1 MFVGDAILDETSPV
15 VVHFSIS
22 ENTECI
28 TPPGGDYK
36 RVHYWQAPDFVD
48 SSFFV
53 DFLTEIVDAISDRD
67 SQKFLELLDPTPTL
81 WNELQRWNRKRKRW
95 FNDDKT
101 CLSKVREECSNF
113 HSTGEFISLFPPEGS
128 VGITSADVLVNNE
141 LDPSGE
147 LRRKIS
153 QYIAADIALCEE
165 FEFESAEE
173 TEERQDVCVDD
184 TYPLDDEED
193 INEVEEATP
202 EKPCYYPSQIEMAT
216 ILKKRIDTI
225 MWHYHNIAKLSDAF
239 DDVEFA
245 VYTARYRMLSDQTEK
260 RICHPDAGVLSKQE
274 LKSRKE
280 WNGKKRMS
288 MHVRSAEPDMHFE
301 QLREDVQEK
310 PRTLF
315 IIIADECHWGITKDK
330 DQKSSAH
337 NRFINEWCKEDS
349 PRNVVVVQISAT
361 PFNLLTQNSRLPEVR
376 CLILYERTS
385 TLRGNHYEAG
395 DLLVLERESEIEKHD
410 FAKPTSKEVELHVV
424 HWSEVELKNF
434 ERGMRMKLK
443 STLTV
448 DRSPHPRY
456 LHVSTEGK
464 LGVVYNKSDAT
475 DFLVQGSHGIVTIKA
490 ILNEGNVRT
499 LTGDSHGM
507 LGTIV
512 HPQESAKFEVKL
524 DFGVGV
530 VAFSCSDRRDLYLA
544 VDDKDNVLLQ
554 TARIERKCGVSI
566 MKAKHDLGRVSF
578 EFYIDHCGP
587 AEVDLVE
594 QQYLSLNYYLSTMN
608 CGKRSDQKIRQDK
621 FFQGIVDTAKRQNK
635 RCTPHSSSLKIDA
648 LLCAEYCYYILLVG
662 TYNSDDKIRQALI
675 NGTGESPTDQ
685 FSEKVRSFRE
695 ELKNNAKYIHHEAFE
710 LVVRES
716 CGEVKDT
723 FTESVKK
730 FSRSQKQNRSTGKV
744 DSNQNL
750 ETEFVAC
757 LMHLSREDLKT
768 IMEDPLMNGILK
780 EIKTSLKQN
789 NCHKMIEIW
798 RGVVR
803 QYETGFLVESL
814 IQSGKGESGKMKIVR
829 AKSMETANQFYHT
842 LKLAR
847 KLSSLENSF
856 EIIRDYGGIQI
867 EKQMMKSSSP
877 FFLKL
882 QPRECQF
889 KFDCRCS
896 ELELRPGR
904 KKCTNCQHVHK
915 SITQY
920 EDLENL
926 ACVLILVDKGR
937 MGDTF
942 PQSFDCLD
950 LRLNYDSSREFK
962 EGSPLFLSTV
972 IQELGRMCRYAKASI
987 RESRDQYTPYV
998 LVGRELYKRLGESL
1012 KRSPAMSTISCTRA
1026 DRYMSTSKSKRET
1039 SSSLRW
1045 LDYEAHKDS
1054 YDYGNK
1060 QTHCNR
1066 ILLQAEPQIGKTGTY
1081 LCLIKKLRQDI
1092 RGKEKMPL
1100 IQTTAFDEGSFYL
1113 HEQCDSLDETIESSV
1128 ESDENWQF
1136 PYWKT
1141 IENSP
1146 SLYEKAVGQGK
1157 YSIGGLFYTHDIE
1170 DSPFFLMKRE
1180 AKKPIKSILNY
1191 QRLLSRNCADGV
1203 RAWHWYH
1210 FENCVECGRLLQG
1223 ERPVLE
1229 TLEVTIDGAPVE
1241 VTCSIP
1247 TSSLAYNYLRGH
1259 LRSFRSVEGS
1269 WTEFNCPGVTSLS
1282 YWIFHP
1288 SHRDDPRK
1296 CLLNYHHV
1304 MQEENQVARYLQ
1316 VAVVRSE
1323 MFQAYKSTWG
1333 KVIAIFQLPD
1343 ELPNCELGPSEG
1355 GVGYARLFIQKIAF
1369 ALKLEYVFVIDDNVA
1384 LMSEA
1389 VFRSDEGT
1397 TTGQS
1402 VVRDENGVMKM
1413 ERCSFL
1419 KPLTYL
1425 QKIASGKG
1433 NPPDE
1438 RIQYEPHPLK
1448 DHPEGQ
1454 QFPLYTYTGPAKL
1467 FGDSPFKSYGILG
1480 LLRSVPISV
1489 RPFAKTQVYAAVL
1502 LNVKSTVKKKVFYRP
1517 WPCWEDLRFND
1528 DCDKA
1533 DLWVVKC
1540 NRFHFHKVQ
1549 YNDWIKDLVRPTIF
1563 VWKKDS
1569 FLEERPLASELPK
1582 VIEEAIILGHLRSF
1596 VNTEGHENYF
1606 KGQIGYDPPEDC
1618 DDQFSPSKI
1627 VEELDLRTLDLQNY
1641 ESKESGSKKKISVL
1655 ILSYCASVANR
1666 SLRNA
1671 MLLESA
1677 YCATQEKIIFITSA
1691 KDAMERWPGLTLATI
1706 ASHNGICL
1714 TSQMSNRCGRF
1725 SILSAADPRRHHLRW
1740 IVIEASFAK
1749 EDGMILEEFNA
1760 AVEINV
1766 SGNATKADESILVDH
1781 QQHPRTS
1788 TREFEQGPLSTKG
1801 QETLGPCRQ
1810 ECSSVKKSPQEFTGL
1825 TSSLLPSNKYRQESP
1840 NSKQRTVEESP
1851 SKRLKIDDFFGQKN
1865 NQTRDEQSVKKTFE
1879 KVGTGGESCNGRQGE
1894 RKRSIFNDRGESNSN
1909 WNEHGNAI
1917 SETEQS
1923 KGKKKRK
1930 KELQTGSDQKSRNP
1944 IRTGG
1949 ESMLRR
1955 EDDKHMVFTSSLHNI
1970 RDVYV
1975 VNENGGETSSGK
1987 KVKKKKSRSESSEE
2001 RNRKGSK
2008 SDESTSENGHS
2019 KVSKKKKKEFQ
2030 SESSQKNTSPSHSS
2044 QGQEI
2049 MSKNKEITQR
2059 ESTSSVHEET
2069 VEDVETI
2076 SNASSQTT
2084 TCSIQGED
2092 TEWPNVPDTY
2102 SADDVAS
2109 NSYSNTSHQRRTS
2122 TSRNQ
2127 DAEKMSLY
2135 MAGTNDV
2142 TAVIVKLW
2150 NQRKQMK
2157 KREDLSKEHV
2167 EKSLD
2172 CFVKEEL
2179 ETKDQ
2184 HGYNALLKAC
2194 SLPSMSPHVMQHLI
2208 VVRKVD
2214 LNCKLPDDFEK
2225 DHRSAKGLI
2234 PGMSALSVAIRRQ
2247 NISCISTFKRRKKEI
2262 SVQDADQEG
2271 NTALHH
2277 CVASASKGAFQKLFP
2292 LYKELNWKK
2301 MFNRELENPLEIAQ
2315 NLTMDSAA
2323 KKKQALDFILE
2334 EMERSSPS
2342 DAFRY
2347 MAIDCSKISLKLY
2360 IMFILFLYLTALFAP
2375 FLKSL

>member
-1 MFVGDAILDETSPV
+1 MFVGDPILDEKSPV

-260 RICHPDAGVLSKQE
+260 RICHPDAGVLSKQD

-280 WNGKKRMS
+280 CNGKKRMF
-288 MHVRSAEPDMHFE
+288 MYVRSAETDMHFE
-301 QLREDVQEK
+301 QLRKDVQEK

-315 IIIADECHWGITKDK
+315 IIIADECHWGITRDK
-330 DQKSSAH
+330 VQKPSAH
-337 NRFINEWCKEDS
+337 NLFINEWCKDNS

-361 PFNLLTQNSRLPEVR
+361 PFNILTQNSRLPEVR
-376 CLILYERTS
+376 CLIAYERIS
-385 TLRGNHYEAG
+385 TIRNNLYEAG
-395 DLLVLERESEIEKHD
+395 ELLVLEREPEIGVHD
-410 FAKPTSKEVELHVV
+410 FVKPTFKEVELHVV

-434 ERGMRMKLK
+434 EKGMRLKLK

-448 DRSPHPRY
+448 ELSPQPRY

-464 LGVVYNKSDAT
+464 LGVVYNKRDAT
-475 DFLVQGSHGIVTIKA
+475 DFLVKGSHGIVTIKA
-490 ILNEGNVRT
+490 ILNRDTVRT
-499 LTGDSHGM
+499 LKGDSTGM
-507 LGTIV
+507 LETIV

-530 VAFSCSDRRDLYLA
+530 AAFSCSERRDLYLA

-554 TARIERKCGVSI
+554 AARIERKCGVSI
-566 MKAKHDLGRVSF
+566 MKAKHNLGCVSF
-578 EFYIDHCGP
+578 EFYIDQCGP
-587 AEVDLVE
+587 AEVDSVE

-608 CGKRSDQKIRQDK
+608 CCKRSDQKIREDK
-621 FFQGIVDTAKRQNK
+621 FFQEMVNTAKRQNK
-635 RCTPHSSSLKIDA
+635 RCTPDSSSLKIDA

-675 NGTGESPTDQ
+675 SGTGESPTDQ

-710 LVVRES
+710 LVVREI
-716 CGEVKDT
+716 CNKEKETFKTNVKIL
-723 FTESVKK
+723 
-730 FSRSQKQNRSTGKV
+730 SRSQKQNRSPSKL
-744 DSNQNL
+744 DSNEKL

-757 LMHLSREDLKT
+757 LMHLSREGLQT
-768 IMEDPLMNGILK
+768 IMEDPRTKGIVK
-780 EIKTSLKQN
+780 EIKASLQQN

-798 RGVVR
+798 RGVIR
-803 QYETGFLVESL
+803 KYETGFLVQSL
-814 IQSGKGESGKMKIVR
+814 IESGEGESGKMKIVR
-829 AKSMETANQFYHT
+829 AKSMETADQFYHT
-842 LKLAR
+842 LRLAR
-847 KLSSLENSF
+847 KLSSLDKSF

-867 EKQMMKSSSP
+867 KKQLMKSSSP

-896 ELELRPGR
+896 KLELRLGHKR
-904 KKCTNCQHVHK
+904 CINCQHVHK
-915 SITQY
+915 SIIQY

-926 ACVLILVDKGR
+926 ACVLILVEKGR

-942 PQSFDCLD
+942 PHSFDCLD
-950 LRLNYDSSREFK
+950 LRLSYDSNREFN
-962 EGSPLFLSTV
+962 EGSPVFLSTV

-987 RESRDQYTPYV
+987 RESRNQYTPYV
-998 LVGRELYKRLGESL
+998 LVGRELFKRLGKSL
-1012 KRSPAMSTISCTRA
+1012 KLSPAMSAISCTRA
-1026 DRYMSTSKSKRET
+1026 DRYMSTSKSKWERK

-1060 QTHCNR
+1060 KTHCNR

-1081 LCLIKKLRQDI
+1081 LCLIKQLREEI
-1092 RGKEKMPL
+1092 LGIE
-1100 IQTTAFDEGSFYL
+1100 DEGSFYL
-1113 HEQCDSLDETIESSV
+1113 HAQYDSLDETMESSV
-1128 ESDENWQF
+1128 NSDEDWHF

-1146 SLYEKAVGQGK
+1146 SLYEKAVGKGK
-1157 YSIGGLFYTHDIE
+1157 YSIGGLFYTHDFE
-1170 DSPFFLMKRE
+1170 DNPFFLMKRE
-1180 AKKPIKSILNY
+1180 VNQDQKSIKSILNY
-1191 QRLLSRNCADGV
+1191 QKLLSRNCADGV

-1210 FENCVECGRLLQG
+1210 FENCVECGRLRQG
-1223 ERPVLE
+1223 EWPVLE
-1229 TLEVTIDGAPVE
+1229 TLEVSIDGTPVT

-1247 TSSLAYNYLRGH
+1247 TSNLAYSYMREH
-1259 LRSFRSVEGS
+1259 LRSFRSVEWS
-1269 WTEFNCPGVTSLS
+1269 RTEFNCPGVTSLS

-1288 SHRDDPRK
+1288 SHRQDPRK

-1304 MQEENQVARYLQ
+1304 MQEENQVASYLQ

-1343 ELPNCELGPSEG
+1343 ELPNCKLGPSEG

-1369 ALKLEYVFVIDDNVA
+1369 ALKLEYIFVIDDNVA

-1402 VVRDENGVMKM
+1402 VVRDENGVMKT

-1419 KPLTYL
+1419 KPLTHL

-1448 DHPEGQ
+1448 DQPEGQ

-1467 FGDSPFKSYGILG
+1467 FGDRPFKSYGILG
-1480 LLRSVPISV
+1480 FLRSVPKSV

-1502 LNVKSTVKKKVFYRP
+1502 LNVKSTVEKEVFYRP

-1582 VIEEAIILGHLRSF
+1582 VIEEEIILGHLRSF

-1606 KGQIGYDPPEDC
+1606 KGQIGYDRPEDC

-1627 VEELDLRTLDLQNY
+1627 VGELDLRTLDLQNY

-1655 ILSYCASVANR
+1655 ILSYCASVAHR

-1677 YCATQEKIIFITSA
+1677 YCTTQEKIIFITSA
-1691 KDAMERWPGLTLATI
+1691 KDAIERWPGLTLATI

-1740 IVIEASFAK
+1740 IVIEASFSK

-1781 QQHPRTS
+1781 QQHPSTS
-1788 TREFEQGPLSTKG
+1788 TREFEQGSLSTKG
-1801 QETLGPCRQ
+1801 QETVDVG
-1810 ECSSVKKSPQEFTGL
+1810 
-1825 TSSLLPSNKYRQESP
+1825 TSSQPLLRREPGIKESY
-1840 NSKQRTVEESP
+1840 
-1851 SKRLKIDDFFGQKN
+1851 
-1865 NQTRDEQSVKKTFE
+1865 
-1879 KVGTGGESCNGRQGE
+1879 NGRQGE
-1894 RKRSIFNDRGESNSN
+1894 RKSSIFSDRGESNSN

-1917 SETEQS
+1917 LETEQS
-1923 KGKKKRK
+1923 KGEKKRK

-1944 IRTGG
+1944 IRTGD

-1955 EDDKHMVFTSSLHNI
+1955 EDDKHMVFTSSLHDI

-2008 SDESTSENGHS
+2008 NDESTSENGHS

-2030 SESSQKNTSPSHSS
+2030 SESSQKSTSPSHSS

-2059 ESTSSVHEET
+2059 ASTSSVHEET
-2069 VEDVETI
+2069 VEDVETM
-2076 SNASSQTT
+2076 SNASSQTS

-2092 TEWPNVPDTY
+2092 TEWPNVPDTF
-2102 SADDVAS
+2102 SVDDVAS
-2109 NSYSNTSHQRRTS
+2109 NSDSYTSHQRRTS

-2142 TAVIVKLW
+2142 TARIVDLW

-2157 KREDLSKEHV
+2157 KREDGADLKTEYV

-2172 CFVKEEL
+2172 CFVKGKL

-2208 VVRKVD
+2208 VVEKVD
-2214 LNCKLPDDFEK
+2214 LNCRLPDDFDE
-2225 DHRSAKGLI
+2225 HHPSAKGLI

-2247 NISCISTFKRRKKEI
+2247 NISCISTFKRREPEI
-2262 SVQDADQEG
+2262 KVRDADQEG

-2292 LYKELNWKK
+2292 LYKQLDWRK
-2301 MFNRELENPLEIAQ
+2301 MFNEELESPLDIAQ
-2315 NLTMDSAA
+2315 SLVMNSGA
-2323 KKKQALDFILE
+2323 KKKQALDFILQ

-2342 DAFRY
+2342 DVFR
-2347 MAIDCSKISLKLY
+2347 
-2360 IMFILFLYLTALFAP
+2360 
-2375 FLKSL
+2375 

>member
-1 MFVGDAILDETSPV
+1 MDGSL
-15 VVHFSIS
+15 
-22 ENTECI
+22 
-28 TPPGGDYK
+28 
-36 RVHYWQAPDFVD
+36 FVD
-48 SSFFV
+48 L
-53 DFLTEIVDAISDRD
+53 LTEIVDAISDRD
-67 SQKFLELLDPTPTL
+67 SQRFLELIEPSQTS
-81 WNELQRWNRKRKRW
+81 WAELRRWNRRRKKW
-95 FNDDKT
+95 FSVSDDDVS
-101 CLSKVREECSNF
+101 LRVREACSTF
-113 HSTGEFISLFPPEGS
+113 STPGDFISLFPPEGDF
-128 VGITSADVLVNNE
+128 GILSADVLINNDS
-141 LDPSGE
+141 DPSGE
-147 LRRKIS
+147 IRKCINQNIAS
-153 QYIAADIALCEE
+153 DIAADIALCGE
-165 FEFESAEE
+165 EFESAEE
-173 TEERQDVCVDD
+173 TEESQDVCVDD
-184 TYPLDDEED
+184 TYPSDEEEEID
-193 INEVEEATP
+193 EVQEANP

-260 RICHPDAGVLSKQE
+260 RICHPDAGVLSKQD

-280 WNGKKRMS
+280 CNGKKRMF
-288 MHVRSAEPDMHFE
+288 MYVRSAETDMHFE
-301 QLREDVQEK
+301 QLRKDVQEK

-330 DQKSSAH
+330 DQKPSAH
-337 NRFINEWCKEDS
+337 NLFINEWCKENS
-349 PRNVVVVQISAT
+349 PRNAVVVQISAT

-376 CLILYERTS
+376 CLILYESIS
-385 TLRGNHYEAG
+385 TARNNHYEAG
-395 DLLVLERESEIEKHD
+395 DLLVLESEPEIEKHD

-448 DRSPHPRY
+448 ERSPHPRY

-475 DFLVQGSHGIVTIKA
+475 DFLVQGSQGIVTIKA
-490 ILNEGNVRT
+490 ILNEGKVRT

-507 LGTIV
+507 LQTIV
-512 HPQESAKFEVKL
+512 NPQESAMFEVKL

-530 VAFSCSDRRDLYLA
+530 AAFSCSDRRDLYLA

-587 AEVDLVE
+587 AEVDSVE

-635 RCTPHSSSLKIDA
+635 RCTPDSSSLKIDA

-675 NGTGESPTDQ
+675 NGTGESPADQ

-710 LVVRES
+710 LVVREI
-716 CGEVKDT
+716 CGEVNET

-730 FSRSQKQNRSTGKV
+730 FSRSQKQNRSTGTV

-757 LMHLSREDLKT
+757 LMHLSREDLKR
-768 IMEDPLMNGILK
+768 IMENPLMNGILN

-789 NCHKMIEIW
+789 NYHKMIEIW
-798 RGVVR
+798 KGVVR

-829 AKSMETANQFYHT
+829 AKSMETADQFYHT

-847 KLSSLENSF
+847 KLSSLEKSF

-972 IQELGRMCRYAKASI
+972 IQELGRMCRYAKAST

-998 LVGRELYKRLGESL
+998 LVGRELFKRLGESL

-1045 LDYEAHKDS
+1045 LEYEAHKDS

-1081 LCLIKKLRQDI
+1081 LCLIKQLRQDI
-1092 RGKEKMPL
+1092 LGKEKMPL
-1100 IQTTAFDEGSFYL
+1100 TQTTAFDEGSFYL
-1113 HEQCDSLDETIESSV
+1113 HEQCDSLDETIERSV
-1128 ESDENWQF
+1128 ESDDDWQF

-1180 AKKPIKSILNY
+1180 KKKPIKSILNY

-1229 TLEVTIDGAPVE
+1229 TFEVTIDGAPVK

-1247 TSSLAYNYLRGH
+1247 TSGLAYNYLRGH

-1269 WTEFNCPGVTSLS
+1269 WTEFNCRGVTSLS

-1296 CLLNYHHV
+1296 CLLNYRHV
-1304 MQEENQVARYLQ
+1304 MQEENQVASYLQ
-1316 VAVVRSE
+1316 VAVVGSE
-1323 MFQAYKSTWG
+1323 KFQAYNSTWG
-1333 KVIAIFQLPD
+1333 KVMAIFQLPD
-1343 ELPNCELGPSEG
+1343 ELPNCELGPNEG
-1355 GVGYARLFIQKIAF
+1355 GVGYSRLFIQKIAF
-1369 ALKLEYVFVIDDNVA
+1369 ALGLEYVFVIDDNVA

-1402 VVRDENGVMKM
+1402 VVRDENGVMKT

-1419 KPLTYL
+1419 KPLTHL

-1448 DHPEGQ
+1448 DQPEGQ

-1467 FGDSPFKSYGILG
+1467 FGDRPFKSYGILG
-1480 LLRSVPISV
+1480 FLRSVPKSV

-1502 LNVKSTVKKKVFYRP
+1502 LNVKSTVEKEVFYRP

-1540 NRFHFHKVQ
+1540 NRFLFHKVQ
-1549 YNDWIKDLVRPTIF
+1549 YNDWIKDLARPTIY

-1569 FLEERPLASELPK
+1569 FLEKRPLASELPK
-1582 VIEEAIILGHLRSF
+1582 IVEEEIILDHLRSF
-1596 VNTEGHENYF
+1596 VNTKGHEN
-1606 KGQIGYDPPEDC
+1606 
-1618 DDQFSPSKI
+1618 
-1627 VEELDLRTLDLQNY
+1627 
-1641 ESKESGSKKKISVL
+1641 
-1655 ILSYCASVANR
+1655 
-1666 SLRNA
+1666 
-1671 MLLESA
+1671 
-1677 YCATQEKIIFITSA
+1677 
-1691 KDAMERWPGLTLATI
+1691 
-1706 ASHNGICL
+1706 
-1714 TSQMSNRCGRF
+1714 
-1725 SILSAADPRRHHLRW
+1725 
-1740 IVIEASFAK
+1740 
-1749 EDGMILEEFNA
+1749 
-1760 AVEINV
+1760 
-1766 SGNATKADESILVDH
+1766 
-1781 QQHPRTS
+1781 
-1788 TREFEQGPLSTKG
+1788 
-1801 QETLGPCRQ
+1801 
-1810 ECSSVKKSPQEFTGL
+1810 
-1825 TSSLLPSNKYRQESP
+1825 
-1840 NSKQRTVEESP
+1840 
-1851 SKRLKIDDFFGQKN
+1851 
-1865 NQTRDEQSVKKTFE
+1865 
-1879 KVGTGGESCNGRQGE
+1879 
-1894 RKRSIFNDRGESNSN
+1894 
-1909 WNEHGNAI
+1909 
-1917 SETEQS
+1917 
-1923 KGKKKRK
+1923 
-1930 KELQTGSDQKSRNP
+1930 
-1944 IRTGG
+1944 
-1949 ESMLRR
+1949 
-1955 EDDKHMVFTSSLHNI
+1955 
-1970 RDVYV
+1970 
-1975 VNENGGETSSGK
+1975 
-1987 KVKKKKSRSESSEE
+1987 
-2001 RNRKGSK
+2001 
-2008 SDESTSENGHS
+2008 
-2019 KVSKKKKKEFQ
+2019 
-2030 SESSQKNTSPSHSS
+2030 
-2044 QGQEI
+2044 
-2049 MSKNKEITQR
+2049 
-2059 ESTSSVHEET
+2059 
-2069 VEDVETI
+2069 
-2076 SNASSQTT
+2076 
-2084 TCSIQGED
+2084 
-2092 TEWPNVPDTY
+2092 
-2102 SADDVAS
+2102 
-2109 NSYSNTSHQRRTS
+2109 
-2122 TSRNQ
+2122 
-2127 DAEKMSLY
+2127 
-2135 MAGTNDV
+2135 
-2142 TAVIVKLW
+2142 
-2150 NQRKQMK
+2150 
-2157 KREDLSKEHV
+2157 
-2167 EKSLD
+2167 
-2172 CFVKEEL
+2172 
-2179 ETKDQ
+2179 
-2184 HGYNALLKAC
+2184 
-2194 SLPSMSPHVMQHLI
+2194 
-2208 VVRKVD
+2208 
-2214 LNCKLPDDFEK
+2214 
-2225 DHRSAKGLI
+2225 
-2234 PGMSALSVAIRRQ
+2234 
-2247 NISCISTFKRRKKEI
+2247 
-2262 SVQDADQEG
+2262 
-2271 NTALHH
+2271 
-2277 CVASASKGAFQKLFP
+2277 
-2292 LYKELNWKK
+2292 
-2301 MFNRELENPLEIAQ
+2301 
-2315 NLTMDSAA
+2315 
-2323 KKKQALDFILE
+2323 
-2334 EMERSSPS
+2334 
-2342 DAFRY
+2342 
-2347 MAIDCSKISLKLY
+2347 
-2360 IMFILFLYLTALFAP
+2360 
-2375 FLKSL
+2375 

>member
-1 MFVGDAILDETSPV
+1 MR
-15 VVHFSIS
+15 
-22 ENTECI
+22 
-28 TPPGGDYK
+28 
-36 RVHYWQAPDFVD
+36 RV
-48 SSFFV
+48 
-53 DFLTEIVDAISDRD
+53 
-67 SQKFLELLDPTPTL
+67 
-81 WNELQRWNRKRKRW
+81 
-95 FNDDKT
+95 
-101 CLSKVREECSNF
+101 
-113 HSTGEFISLFPPEGS
+113 
-128 VGITSADVLVNNE
+128 
-141 LDPSGE
+141 
-147 LRRKIS
+147 
-153 QYIAADIALCEE
+153 
-165 FEFESAEE
+165 EFESAEE

-280 WNGKKRMS
+280 WNGKKRMF
-288 MHVRSAEPDMHFE
+288 MYVRSAENDIHFE

-330 DQKSSAH
+330 DQKPSAH
-337 NRFINEWCKEDS
+337 NLFINEWCKEDS

-376 CLILYERTS
+376 CLILYESIS
-385 TLRGNHYEAG
+385 TVRNNHYEAG
-395 DLLVLERESEIEKHD
+395 DLLVLESDPEIEKHD

-448 DRSPHPRY
+448 ERSPHPRY

-475 DFLVQGSHGIVTIKA
+475 DFLVQGSQGIVTIKA
-490 ILNEGNVRT
+490 ILNEGKIRT
-499 LTGDSHGM
+499 LTGDSHGK
-507 LGTIV
+507 LETIV
-512 HPQESAKFEVKL
+512 NPQESAMFEVKL

-554 TARIERKCGVSI
+554 AARIERTCGVSI
-566 MKAKHDLGRVSF
+566 MKAKHNLGRVSF
-578 EFYIDHCGP
+578 EFYIDQCGP
-587 AEVDLVE
+587 AEVDSVE
-594 QQYLSLNYYLSTMN
+594 QQYMSLNYYLSTMN
-608 CGKRSDQKIRQDK
+608 CCKRGDQKIRQDK
-621 FFQGIVDTAKRQNK
+621 FFQEMVNTAKRQNK
-635 RCTPHSSSLKIDA
+635 RCTPDSSSLKIDA

-675 NGTGESPTDQ
+675 SGTGESPTDQ

-710 LVVRES
+710 LVVREI
-716 CGEVKDT
+716 CNKEKETFETNVKII
-723 FTESVKK
+723 
-730 FSRSQKQNRSTGKV
+730 SRSQKQKRSPSKL
-744 DSNQNL
+744 DSNEKL

-757 LMHLSREDLKT
+757 LMHLSREGLQT
-768 IMEDPLMNGILK
+768 IMEDPRTKGIVK
-780 EIKTSLKQN
+780 EIKASLQQN

-798 RGVVR
+798 RGVIR
-803 QYETGFLVESL
+803 KYETGFLVQSL
-814 IQSGKGESGKMKIVR
+814 IESGEGESGKMKIVR
-829 AKSMETANQFYHT
+829 AKSMETADQFYHT
-842 LKLAR
+842 LRLAR
-847 KLSSLENSF
+847 KLSSLDKSF

-867 EKQMMKSSSP
+867 KNQLMKSSSP

-896 ELELRPGR
+896 KLELRLGHKR
-904 KKCTNCQHVHK
+904 CINCQHVHK
-915 SITQY
+915 SIIQY

-926 ACVLILVDKGR
+926 ACVLILVEKGR

-942 PQSFDCLD
+942 PHSFDCLD
-950 LRLNYDSSREFK
+950 LRLSYDSNREFN
-962 EGSPLFLSTV
+962 EGSPVFLSTV

-987 RESRDQYTPYV
+987 RESRNQYTPYV
-998 LVGRELYKRLGESL
+998 LVGRELFKRLGKSL
-1012 KRSPAMSTISCTRA
+1012 KLSPAMSAISCTRA
-1026 DRYMSTSKSKRET
+1026 DRYMSTSKSKWERK

-1054 YDYGNK
+1054 YDYGNNK
-1060 QTHCNR
+1060 TYCNR

-1081 LCLIKKLRQDI
+1081 LCLIKQLREEI
-1092 RGKEKMPL
+1092 LGIE
-1100 IQTTAFDEGSFYL
+1100 DEGSFYL
-1113 HEQCDSLDETIESSV
+1113 HAQYDSLDETMESSV
-1128 ESDENWQF
+1128 NSDEDWHF

-1146 SLYEKAVGQGK
+1146 SLYEKAVGKGK
-1157 YSIGGLFYTHDIE
+1157 YSIGGLFYTHDVE
-1170 DSPFFLMKRE
+1170 DNPFFLMKRE
-1180 AKKPIKSILNY
+1180 NQNSIKSILNY
-1191 QRLLSRNCADGV
+1191 QKLLSGNCADGV

-1223 ERPVLE
+1223 ERPVPE
-1229 TLEVTIDGAPVE
+1229 TLEVTIDGAPVK

-1247 TSSLAYNYLRGH
+1247 TSSPAYNYLRSH
-1259 LRSFRSVEGS
+1259 LRSFSSVEGP

-1282 YWIFHP
+1282 HWIFHP

-1304 MQEENQVARYLQ
+1304 MQEENQVASYLQ

-1369 ALKLEYVFVIDDNVA
+1369 ALKLEYIFVIDDNVA
-1384 LMSEA
+1384 FMSEA

-1397 TTGQS
+1397 TTGQT
-1402 VVRDENGVMKM
+1402 VVRDENGVMKT

-1419 KPLTYL
+1419 KPLSHL

-1433 NPPDE
+1433 NPPNE

-1448 DHPEGQ
+1448 DQPEGQ
-1454 QFPLYTYTGPAKL
+1454 QFPLYSYTGPAKL

-1480 LLRSVPISV
+1480 FLRSVPKSV

-1502 LNVKSTVKKKVFYRP
+1502 LNVKSTVEKKVFYRP

-1582 VIEEAIILGHLRSF
+1582 VIEEEIILGHLRSF

-1606 KGQIGYDPPEDC
+1606 KGQIGYDQPEDC

-1627 VEELDLRTLDLQNY
+1627 VEELDLRTLDLHNY

-1691 KDAMERWPGLTLATI
+1691 KDAIERWPGLTLATI

-1810 ECSSVKKSPQEFTGL
+1810 ECSSVNKSPQEFTGL
-1825 TSSLLPSNKYRQESP
+1825 TSSLLPSNKSRQESP

-1879 KVGTGGESCNGRQGE
+1879 KAGTGGESCNGRQGE

-2019 KVSKKKKKEFQ
+2019 KVGKKKKKEFQ
-2030 SESSQKNTSPSHSS
+2030 SESSQKSTSPSHSS

-2059 ESTSSVHEET
+2059 ASTSSVHEET

-2109 NSYSNTSHQRRTS
+2109 NSDSNTSHQRRTS

-2142 TAVIVKLW
+2142 TAVIVNLW
-2150 NQRKQMK
+2150 NQRKQMT
-2157 KREDLSKEHV
+2157 KREDLSEVHV
-2167 EKSLD
+2167 KKSLD
-2172 CFVKEEL
+2172 CFVSGEL

-2208 VVRKVD
+2208 GVRKVD

-2247 NISCISTFKRRKKEI
+2247 NISCISTFKRRGKYI

-2292 LYKELNWKK
+2292 LYKKLNWKK
-2301 MFNRELENPLEIAQ
+2301 MFNEELESPLDIAQ
-2315 NLTMDSAA
+2315 NLVTDSPA

-2347 MAIDCSKISLKLY
+2347 MAIDCSKISLKLC
-2360 IMFILFLYLTALFAP
+2360 ILFILFLYLTALFAP

>member
-1 MFVGDAILDETSPV
+1 M
-15 VVHFSIS
+15 VHFSIS

-53 DFLTEIVDAISDRD
+53 DVLTEIVDAISDRD

-81 WNELQRWNRKRKRW
+81 WNELQRWNRKRKKW

-225 MWHYHNIAKLSDAF
+225 MWHYYDIAKLSDAF

-260 RICHPDAGVLSKQE
+260 RICHPGAGVLSNEE

-280 WNGKKRMS
+280 SNGKKRMF
-288 MHVRSAEPDMHFE
+288 MYVRSAENDKHFE
-301 QLREDVQEK
+301 KLRKDVHAN

-315 IIIADECHWGITKDK
+315 TIIADECHWGITRDK
-330 DQKSSAH
+330 VQKPSAH
-337 NRFINEWCKEDS
+337 NLFINEWCKDNS

-376 CLILYERTS
+376 CLIAYERIS
-385 TLRGNHYEAG
+385 TVRNNLYEAG
-395 DLLVLERESEIEKHD
+395 ELMVLEREPEIGVHD
-410 FAKPTSKEVELHVV
+410 FVKPTFKEVELHVV

-434 ERGMRMKLK
+434 EKGMRMKLK

-448 DRSPHPRY
+448 ELSPQPRY

-464 LGVVYNKSDAT
+464 LGVVYNKRDAT
-475 DFLVQGSHGIVTIKA
+475 DFLVKGSHGIVTIKA
-490 ILNEGNVRT
+490 ILNEDTVRT
-499 LTGDSHGM
+499 LKGNSNGM
-507 LGTIV
+507 LETIV

-530 VAFSCSDRRDLYLA
+530 AAFSCSERRDLYLA

-554 TARIERKCGVSI
+554 AARIERKCGVSI
-566 MKAKHDLGRVSF
+566 MKAKHNLGRVSF
-578 EFYIDHCGP
+578 EFYIDQCGP
-587 AEVDLVE
+587 AEVDSVE
-594 QQYLSLNYYLSTMN
+594 KQYMSLNYYLSTMN
-608 CGKRSDQKIRQDK
+608 CCKRSDQKIRQDK
-621 FFQGIVDTAKRQNK
+621 FFQEMVNTAKRQNK
-635 RCTPHSSSLKIDA
+635 RCTPDSSSLKIDA

-675 NGTGESPTDQ
+675 SGTGESPTDQ

-710 LVVRES
+710 LVVREI
-716 CGEVKDT
+716 CNKEKETFETNVKII
-723 FTESVKK
+723 
-730 FSRSQKQNRSTGKV
+730 SRSQKQKRSPSKL
-744 DSNQNL
+744 DSNEKL

-757 LMHLSREDLKT
+757 LMHLSREGLQT
-768 IMEDPLMNGILK
+768 IMEDPRTKGIVK
-780 EIKTSLKQN
+780 EIKASLQQN

-798 RGVVR
+798 RGVIR
-803 QYETGFLVESL
+803 KYETGFLVQSL
-814 IQSGKGESGKMKIVR
+814 IESGEGESGKMKIVR
-829 AKSMETANQFYHT
+829 AKSMETADQFYHT
-842 LKLAR
+842 LRLAR
-847 KLSSLENSF
+847 KLSSLDKSF

-867 EKQMMKSSSP
+867 KNQLMKSSSP

-882 QPRECQF
+882 QPRECKF

-896 ELELRPGR
+896 KLELRLGHKR
-904 KKCTNCQHVHK
+904 CINCQHVHK
-915 SITQY
+915 SIIQY

-926 ACVLILVDKGR
+926 ACVLILVEKGR

-942 PQSFDCLD
+942 PHSFDCLD
-950 LRLNYDSSREFK
+950 LRLSYDSNREFN
-962 EGSPLFLSTV
+962 EGSPVFLSTV

-987 RESRDQYTPYV
+987 RESRNQYTPYV
-998 LVGRELYKRLGESL
+998 LVGRELFKRLGKSL
-1012 KRSPAMSTISCTRA
+1012 KLSPAMSAISCSRA
-1026 DRYMSTSKSKRET
+1026 DRYMSTSKSKWERK

-1060 QTHCNR
+1060 KTHCNR

-1081 LCLIKKLRQDI
+1081 LCLIKQLREEI
-1092 RGKEKMPL
+1092 LGIEG
-1100 IQTTAFDEGSFYL
+1100 EGSFYL
-1113 HEQCDSLDETIESSV
+1113 HAQYDSLDDTMESSAN
-1128 ESDENWQF
+1128 SDEDWHF

-1146 SLYEKAVGQGK
+1146 SLYEKAVGKGK
-1157 YSIGGLFYTHDIE
+1157 YSIGGLFYTHDVE
-1170 DSPFFLMKRE
+1170 DNPFFLMKRE
-1180 AKKPIKSILNY
+1180 NQNSIKSVLNY
-1191 QRLLSRNCADGV
+1191 QKLLSGNCADSV

-1210 FENCVECGRLLQG
+1210 FENCVECGRLRQG

-1229 TLEVTIDGAPVE
+1229 TLEVSIDGTPVTI
-1241 VTCSIP
+1241 TCSIP
-1247 TSSLAYNYLRGH
+1247 TSNLAYNYLREH
-1259 LRSFRSVEGS
+1259 LRSFRSVEWS
-1269 WTEFNCPGVTSLS
+1269 RTEFNCPGVTSLS

-1288 SHRDDPRK
+1288 SHRQDPRK

-1304 MQEENQVARYLQ
+1304 MQEENQVASYLQ

-1343 ELPNCELGPSEG
+1343 ELPNCKLGPSEG

-1369 ALKLEYVFVIDDNVA
+1369 ALKLEYIFVIDDNVA

-1389 VFRSDEGT
+1389 VLRSDEGT

-1402 VVRDENGVMKM
+1402 VVRDENGVMKT

-1419 KPLTYL
+1419 KPLTHL

-1448 DHPEGQ
+1448 DQPEGQ
-1454 QFPLYTYTGPAKL
+1454 QFPLYSYTGPAKL

-1480 LLRSVPISV
+1480 FLRSVPKSV

-1502 LNVKSTVKKKVFYRP
+1502 LNVKSTVEKKVFYRP

-1582 VIEEAIILGHLRSF
+1582 VIEEEIILGHLRSF
-1596 VNTEGHENYF
+1596 VNTKGQENCF
-1606 KGQIGYDPPEDC
+1606 KGQIGYDRPDDCED
-1618 DDQFSPSKI
+1618 QLSPTKI
-1627 VEELDLRTLDLQNY
+1627 IDSLDLQNY
-1641 ESKESGSKKKISVL
+1641 EWKELGSTDEVPVL
-1655 ILSYCASVANR
+1655 IVSYCASVANR
-1666 SLRNA
+1666 KTRDM
-1671 MLLESA
+1671 MLLISA
-1677 YCATQEKIIFITSA
+1677 FCAAQEKIIFITSA
-1691 KDAMERWPGLTLATI
+1691 EDALERWPGLTLATI

-1714 TSQMSNRCGRF
+1714 TSEMSDRCGRF

-1740 IVIEASFAK
+1740 IVIEASFSK
-1749 EDGMILEEFNA
+1749 EDGMILEELNV
-1760 AVEINV
+1760 AVKRNV
-1766 SGNATKADESILVDH
+1766 SENATKADESILADH
-1781 QQHPRTS
+1781 QQHFIG
-1788 TREFEQGPLSTKG
+1788 ESTKASEEG
-1801 QETLGPCRQ
+1801 SVSTKSKGIVDVGTSHQPLLRRDSGTTESLSANRSPHEISCLKRPFHETLEPFGQ
-1810 ECSSVKKSPQEFTGL
+1810 ECSSVKKSLEEVTCQK
-1825 TSSLLPSNKYRQESP
+1825 SSFLSSHTLRHDSP
-1840 NSKQRTVEESP
+1840 NAKQKIVEESP
-1851 SKRLKIDDFFGQKN
+1851 SKRRNILDYFGQKI

-1879 KVGTGGESCNGRQGE
+1879 KEGTAGESSNGRKVE
-1894 RKRSIFNDRGESNSN
+1894 RKRLSVDDRGESNSN
-1909 WNEHGNAI
+1909 WNEHSEAI

-1923 KGKKKRK
+1923 KVKKKK
-1930 KELQTGSDQKSRNP
+1930 KKQLKTESNQKSRNP
-1944 IRTGG
+1944 IHTGH
-1949 ESMLRR
+1949 ESMLSS
-1955 EDDKHMVFTSSLHNI
+1955 EEDKHMAFTSSLHDI
-1970 RDVYV
+1970 RDVK
-1975 VNENGGETSSGK
+1975 ENGGETSSGK
-1987 KVKKKKSRSESSEE
+1987 KVKKKKSGSENSGE

-2008 SDESTSENGHS
+2008 NDEATSGNDQS
-2019 KVSKKKKKEFQ
+2019 QVRKKKKRELK
-2030 SESSQKNTSPSHSS
+2030 SESSQKSRSPNHAS
-2044 QGQEI
+2044 QVI
-2049 MSKNKEITQR
+2049 MSKNKEDKQKA
-2059 ESTSSVHEET
+2059 STSSLHEET
-2069 VEDVETI
+2069 DEDVETT
-2076 SNASSQTT
+2076 SNTSSQTST
-2084 TCSIQGED
+2084 YSLQGED
-2092 TEWPNVPDTY
+2092 TEWPTVPDTY

-2109 NSYSNTSHQRRTS
+2109 NSDFNTSSLRRTS

-2127 DAEKMSLY
+2127 NAEKMSLY
-2135 MAGTNDV
+2135 MAGTNNA
-2142 TAVIVKLW
+2142 TAVIVNLW
-2150 NQRKQMK
+2150 NERKQME
-2157 KREDLSKEHV
+2157 KREDLSKGHV

-2172 CFVKEEL
+2172 CFVKGNL

-2194 SLPSMSPHVMQHLI
+2194 SLPGMSPHVMQHLI
-2208 VVRKVD
+2208 VVEKVD
-2214 LNCKLPDDFEK
+2214 LNCRLPDDFDE
-2225 DHRSAKGLI
+2225 HHPSAKGLI

-2247 NISCISTFKRRKKEI
+2247 NISCISTFKRREPEI
-2262 SVQDADQEG
+2262 KVRDADQQG

-2292 LYKELNWKK
+2292 LYKQLDWKE
-2301 MFNRELENPLEIAQ
+2301 MFNSERKSPLHIAQ
-2315 NLTMDSAA
+2315 KLAMDSTG
-2323 KKKQALDFILE
+2323 KKKQALGYILE
-2334 EMERSSPS
+2334 QMKGSSRS
-2342 DAFRY
+2342 DEFRY
-2347 MAIDCSKISLKLY
+2347 IVIECSKR
-2360 IMFILFLYLTALFAP
+2360 
-2375 FLKSL
+2375 

>member
-1 MFVGDAILDETSPV
+1 MDGSL
-15 VVHFSIS
+15 
-22 ENTECI
+22 
-28 TPPGGDYK
+28 
-36 RVHYWQAPDFVD
+36 FVD
-48 SSFFV
+48 L
-53 DFLTEIVDAISDRD
+53 LTEIVDAISDRD
-67 SQKFLELLDPTPTL
+67 SQRFLELIEPSQTSWD
-81 WNELQRWNRKRKRW
+81 ELRRWNRKRKQW
-95 FNDDKT
+95 FSVSDDDVS
-101 CLSKVREECSNF
+101 LRVREACSTFCTN
-113 HSTGEFISLFPPEGS
+113 GDFISLFPPKGDF
-128 VGITSADVLVNNE
+128 VILSADVFINNDS
-141 LDPSGE
+141 DPFGKI
-147 LRRKIS
+147 RKCIS
-153 QYIAADIALCEE
+153 QNIASDIAADIALCGE
-165 FEFESAEE
+165 EFESAEE
-173 TEERQDVCVDD
+173 TEESQDVCVDD
-184 TYPLDDEED
+184 TYPSDEEEEID
-193 INEVEEATP
+193 EVQEANP

-280 WNGKKRMS
+280 WNGKKRMF
-288 MHVRSAEPDMHFE
+288 MYVRSAETDMHFE
-301 QLREDVQEK
+301 QLRKDVQEK
-310 PRTLF
+310 ARTLF

-330 DQKSSAH
+330 DQKPSAH
-337 NRFINEWCKEDS
+337 NLFINEWCKENS

-376 CLILYERTS
+376 CLILYESIS
-385 TLRGNHYEAG
+385 TVRNNHYEAG
-395 DLLVLERESEIEKHD
+395 DLLVLESEPETEKHD

-448 DRSPHPRY
+448 ERSPHPRY

-464 LGVVYNKSDAT
+464 LGVVYNESDAT
-475 DFLVQGSHGIVTIKA
+475 DFEVQGSQGIVTIKA
-490 ILNEGNVRT
+490 ILNEGKVRT

-507 LGTIV
+507 LETIV
-512 HPQESAKFEVKL
+512 NPQESAMFEVKL

-530 VAFSCSDRRDLYLA
+530 AAFSCSDRRDLYLA

-578 EFYIDHCGP
+578 EFYIDQCGP

-594 QQYLSLNYYLSTMN
+594 QQYMSLNYYLSTMN
-608 CGKRSDQKIRQDK
+608 CDKRSDQKIRQDK

-635 RCTPHSSSLKIDA
+635 RRTPDSSSLKIDA

-662 TYNSDDKIRQALI
+662 TYYSDDKIRQALI
-675 NGTGESPTDQ
+675 NGTGESPPDQ
-685 FSEKVRSFRE
+685 FIEKVRSFRE

-716 CGEVKDT
+716 CGEVKET

-730 FSRSQKQNRSTGKV
+730 FSRSQKQNRSTGTV

-768 IMEDPLMNGILK
+768 ILEDPLMNGILK

-814 IQSGKGESGKMKIVR
+814 IQSGKGESGNMKIVQ
-829 AKSMETANQFYHT
+829 AKSMETADQFYHT

-847 KLSSLENSF
+847 KLSSLEKSF

-889 KFDCRCS
+889 KSDCRCR

-962 EGSPLFLSTV
+962 EGSPLFLSTA

-987 RESRDQYTPYV
+987 QESRDQYTPYV

-1012 KRSPAMSTISCTRA
+1012 KRSPAMSTIYCTGA
-1026 DRYMSTSKSKRET
+1026 DRYMSTSKSRRET

-1081 LCLIKKLRQDI
+1081 LCLIKQLRQDI
-1092 RGKEKMPL
+1092 LGKEKIPL
-1100 IQTTAFDEGSFYL
+1100 TQTTGFDEGSFYL
-1113 HEQCDSLDETIESSV
+1113 HEQCDSLDDTIESSV

-1170 DSPFFLMKRE
+1170 DSPFFLMNRE
-1180 AKKPIKSILNY
+1180 KKKPIKSILNY

-1203 RAWHWYH
+1203 RAWHWHH

-1229 TLEVTIDGAPVE
+1229 TLEVTIDGALVT

-1259 LRSFRSVEGS
+1259 LRGFIPVEVS
-1269 WTEFNCPGVTSLS
+1269 WTEFNCPGATSLS

-1296 CLLNYHHV
+1296 CLLNYRHV
-1304 MQEENQVARYLQ
+1304 MREENQVASYLQ
-1316 VAVVRSE
+1316 VAVVRRE

-1369 ALKLEYVFVIDDNVA
+1369 ALKLEYIFVIDDNVA

-1389 VFRSDEGT
+1389 VLRSDEGT

-1419 KPLTYL
+1419 RPLTYL

-1502 LNVKSTVKKKVFYRP
+1502 LNVKSTVEKKVFYRP

-1569 FLEERPLASELPK
+1569 FLEKRPLASELPK
-1582 VIEEAIILGHLRSF
+1582 VVEEEIILDHLRSF
-1596 VNTEGHENYF
+1596 VNTKGHENCF
-1606 KGQIGYDPPEDC
+1606 KGQIGYDRPDDSED
-1618 DDQFSPSKI
+1618 QLSPTKI
-1627 VEELDLRTLDLQNY
+1627 IDSLDLQNY
-1641 ESKESGSKKKISVL
+1641 EWKELGSTDEVPVL
-1655 ILSYCASVANR
+1655 IVSYCASVANR
-1666 SLRNA
+1666 KTRDM
-1671 MLLESA
+1671 MLLISA
-1677 YCATQEKIIFITSA
+1677 FCAAQEKIIFITSA
-1691 KDAMERWPGLTLATI
+1691 EDALERWSGLTLATI

-1714 TSQMSNRCGRF
+1714 TSEMSDRCGRF

-1740 IVIEASFAK
+1740 IVIEASFSK
-1749 EDGMILEEFNA
+1749 EDGMILEELNV
-1760 AVEINV
+1760 AVERNV
-1766 SGNATKADESILVDH
+1766 SEKATKADESILADH
-1781 QQHPRTS
+1781 QQHFSGESTKASEEGSVSTKSKGTVDVGTS
-1788 TREFEQGPLSTKG
+1788 TQPLLRSNSGTKESLSANRSPHEISCLKRTF
-1801 QETLGPCRQ
+1801 QETLEPYRQ
-1810 ECSSVKKSPQEFTGL
+1810 ECSTVKKSLEEITCQK
-1825 TSSLLPSNKYRQESP
+1825 SSFLPSHTFRHDSP
-1840 NSKQRTVEESP
+1840 NAKQRIVEESP
-1851 SKRLKIDDFFGQKN
+1851 SKRRKIVDYFGQKI

-1879 KVGTGGESCNGRQGE
+1879 KGGTGGESSNSRKVE
-1894 RKRSIFNDRGESNSN
+1894 RKRLSVDDRGESNSN
-1909 WNEHGNAI
+1909 WNEHSKAI
-1917 SETEQS
+1917 LETEQS
-1923 KGKKKRK
+1923 KVKEK
-1930 KELQTGSDQKSRNP
+1930 KEKELKTESNQQSRNP
-1944 IRTGG
+1944 FHTGH
-1949 ESMLRR
+1949 ESMLRS
-1955 EDDKHMVFTSSLHNI
+1955 EDDEQMPFTSSQHDI

-1975 VNENGGETSSGK
+1975 VNEKGGETSSGK
-1987 KVKKKKSRSESSEE
+1987 KVKNKKNRSENSEE

-2008 SDESTSENGHS
+2008 NDEATSENEQS
-2019 KVSKKKKKEFQ
+2019 QVRKKKKKELK
-2030 SESSQKNTSPSHSS
+2030 SESSQKSRSPAHAS
-2044 QGQEI
+2044 QVI
-2049 MSKNKEITQR
+2049 MSKNKEDKQR
-2059 ESTSSVHEET
+2059 ASISSLHEET
-2069 VEDVETI
+2069 DENLETT
-2076 SNASSQTT
+2076 SNTSSQTST
-2084 TCSIQGED
+2084 YCIQGED
-2092 TEWPNVPDTY
+2092 TEWPGVPDTY

-2109 NSYSNTSHQRRTS
+2109 NSDFNTSSPHTTS

-2127 DAEKMSLY
+2127 NAEEMSLY

-2142 TAVIVKLW
+2142 TAVIVNLW

-2157 KREDLSKEHV
+2157 KGEDLSKEHV

-2172 CFVKEEL
+2172 CFVYGEL

-2184 HGYNALLKAC
+2184 HGYNGLLKAC
-2194 SLPSMSPHVMQHLI
+2194 SLPSMSPHVMQHLL

-2214 LNCKLPDDFEK
+2214 LNCKLPDDF
-2225 DHRSAKGLI
+2225 DRNHRSAKGLI

-2247 NISCISTFKRRKKEI
+2247 NISCISTFKRRETEI
-2262 SVQDADQEG
+2262 NVREADQEG

-2301 MFNRELENPLEIAQ
+2301 MFNRELESPLDIAQ
-2315 NLTMDSAA
+2315 NLAMDSAA
-2323 KKKQALDFILE
+2323 KKKQALGYILE

-2342 DAFRY
+2342 DVFR
-2347 MAIDCSKISLKLY
+2347 
-2360 IMFILFLYLTALFAP
+2360 
-2375 FLKSL
+2375 